1 MTLQP
6 KNFKSGEIRGNVKME
21 NQRKL
26 KSEGKMTYW
35 VIESYAKFN
44 SSQINWWW
52 PNGHGKPALYN
63 ATITWVDPSGEKHQ
77 IFRTFGFRTVEL
89 VQNRVSQAF
98 SEESRRSVHN
108 ANQVGIY
115 KGANP
120 CNFQGKFS
128 NKSTPIRPLTL
139 KFIERHLILDR
150 NINFEN
156 GEGEVFIRPYT
167 PGMTVYICIPM

>member
-1 MTLQP
+1 MFSWDWGPSLPDAGLYSPPILHEISNSAVLSGRLQLTSAYSDKIQKVRFELHLLSSSFPSGELAMTLQP

-89 VQNRVSQAF
+89 VQNRVSQA
-98 SEESRRSVHN
+98 
-108 ANQVGIY
+108 
-115 KGANP
+115 
-120 CNFQGKFS
+120 
-128 NKSTPIRPLTL
+128 
-139 KFIERHLILDR
+139 
-150 NINFEN
+150 
-156 GEGEVFIRPYT
+156 
-167 PGMTVYICIPM
+167 